1 MAYGRKG
8 PSCNSTRYETTVL
21 EVFKET
27 QDFPNTPQHL
37 YSDDSRQRSGYIQF
51 AIQTD
56 HIALASFDICSIL
69 DEMI

>member
-1 MAYGRKG
+1 M
-8 PSCNSTRYETTVL
+8 
-21 EVFKET
+21 

-56 HIALASFDICSIL
+56 HIALASFDICTIL